1 MEDGRMNIRALLVDD
16 EPLALGRLR
25 NMLETE
31 FGVDVVGEAETA
43 AAALTLA
50 SSLAPDVVFL
60 DIRMPK
66 VSGLELVSRF
76 RPRPVIVFTTAY
88 PEFAVDAFDE
98 SAIDYLVKPVLPE
111 RLGRTMNRLRNELVR
126 RQSEGSGT
134 PPPPRATVAE
144 RIAVRTRSEV
154 IFIDVAE
161 ICWIG
166 AEGNYSRVHT
176 ATKSYLMRELIN
188 SIAQR
193 LDPAMFVR
201 VHRSSIVNVNQIV
214 KLVTTRATGNTVVL
228 TNGTSVRVGASYR
241 EDLERVLG
249 GPF

>member
-1 MEDGRMNIRALLVDD
+1 MNIRALLVDD
-16 EPLALGRLR
+16 EPLALARLR

-31 FGVDVVGEAETA
+31 FDVDVVGEAETA
-43 AAALTLA
+43 AAAMTLTA
-50 SSLAPDVVFL
+50 SLEPDVVFL

-66 VSGLELVSRF
+66 VSGLELVSKLK
-76 RPRPVIVFTTAY
+76 PRPVIVFTTAY
-88 PEFAVDAFDE
+88 PEFAVDAFYE
-98 SAIDYLVKPVLPE
+98 WAIDYLVKPVHPE

-126 RQSEGSGT
+126 RRSEGSGD
-134 PPPPRATVAE
+134 PPPARATVAE

-154 IFIDVAE
+154 VFIEVTEIF
-161 ICWIG
+161 WIG

-176 ATKSYLMRELIN
+176 AQKSYLMRELIN
-188 SIAQR
+188 AIAQR

-201 VHRSSIVNVNQIV
+201 VHRSSIVNVNHIE
-214 KLVTTRATGNTVVL
+214 KLITTRATGQAVVL

-241 EDLERVLG
+241 EALERVLG